1 MRCLPILDRELRVAA
16 RRRGT
21 YALRLLAAAAAL
33 AVTLWLCLVP
43 TPGQPPTVLSKTLF
57 TALSIMAFA
66 YSLLIGPF
74 ITADCIS
81 SEKRDGTLGLLF
93 LTDLR
98 GFDVVLGK
106 WAATSL
112 AAFYGLVA
120 VLPALAIP
128 MLIGGVTPG
137 EYTRT
142 ALAVINAILFSL
154 TAVMFVSA
162 LSRDQTKAILGSLIL
177 VLALS
182 GLLPG
187 LMVLLFKGFLGR
199 GIDGYPPVALA
210 SPVYAGQFAGESA
223 FRSNPKLFWMS
234 LGAVHGASWLFVVG
248 AILIVVRVWR
258 REPASTAG
266 SRLWLLRLGR
276 TRRWQ
281 RRLRRRLDW
290 NPVYALASRHRWP
303 HWVFWALVGIVTIN
317 IYWLTIGSRTN
328 PGIYQ
333 FHLHF
338 STAMYFI
345 NRVWIAAMACRFF
358 VEARRDGGL
367 ELILTT
373 PLDGRTVRRGRR
385 RALVR
390 LFFWPV
396 VAIGLLH
403 YWYLWG
409 TTQPYAKQPNSE
421 QFFRA
426 QATLATGSL
435 VSFVTDVLAMSA
447 LGGWLSLASRR
458 IPFVIL
464 QTFTLVT
471 LIPWASIHL
480 FGGAQLIQKWFPN
493 NYYAALPLV
502 WVAKNASF
510 FVWAVYKTRRHFR
523 AAAAQTYV

>member
-1 MRCLPILDRELRVAA
+1 MRFLPILDRELRVAA

-21 YALRLLAAAAAL
+21 YALRLLAAAAAF

-66 YSLLIGPF
+66 YALLIGPF
-74 ITADCIS
+74 ITADCII

-98 GFDVVLGK
+98 GFAVVLGK

-154 TAVMFVSA
+154 TAGMFVSA

-187 LMVLLFKGFLGR
+187 LMVLVFSGFLGR
-199 GIDGYPPVALA
+199 GIAGYPPLALA
-210 SPVYAGQFAGESA
+210 SPVYAAQFATDTA
-223 FRSNPKLFWMS
+223 FRSSPKLFWIS
-234 LGAVHGASWLFVVG
+234 LGAVHGLNWLFVIG
-248 AILIVVRVWR
+248 AIVIVARVWR
-258 REPASTAG
+258 QEPMGTAE
-266 SRLWLLRLGR
+266 SNLWLLRLGR
-276 TRRWQ
+276 TERWQ
-281 RRLRRRLDW
+281 RRLRKRLER
-290 NPVYALASRHRWP
+290 NPIYALASRHRWP

-317 IYWLTIGSRTN
+317 IYWLTIGARRN
-328 PGIYQ
+328 PGTYQ

-358 VEARRDGGL
+358 VEARRNNAL

-373 PLDGRTVRRGRR
+373 PMDVRTIAGGRR
-385 RALVR
+385 RGLIR

-396 VAIGLLH
+396 VAIGVLH
-403 YWYLWG
+403 GLYLWG
-409 TTQPYAKQPNSE
+409 AWEPSARLPNSE
-421 QFFRA
+421 LVFRQEA
-426 QATLATGSL
+426 IKAAGSL

-447 LGGWLSLASRR
+447 LGGWLSLASKRL
-458 IPFVIL
+458 PFVIL
-464 QTFTLVT
+464 KTFTLLT
-471 LIPWASIHL
+471 LLPWTSLYL
-480 FGGAQLIQKWFPN
+480 FG
-493 NYYAALPLV
+493 V
-502 WVAKNASF
+502 
-510 FVWAVYKTRRHFR
+510 
-523 AAAAQTYV
+523 